1 MAILKAIKSIESK
14 LKVMGTRILVDVA
27 DTILFLTEHESVSGI
42 QRVLVEVWKELDLD
56 SDCQAEAVAYR
67 RKDGV
72 FCDVSIEK
80 LNEIISMLES
90 GHARGEVNQKAH
102 DLYAQLERADSLVCT
117 DNDVLLV
124 LGSPWINQ
132 GYFARVNELRDTGLN
147 VVTLLYDLIPLLDSS
162 FPEASVLQFIPYVT
176 QLSIASDRVAT
187 ISQSTRDDYSSYAR
201 EVSIPEKPGCV
212 TQLPGGLDV
221 EKNEVFRETFTS
233 WPNPY
238 VLMVGTIEQRKNHV
252 SALKAWKEL
261 ISRLGIENVPDLVC
275 VGRIGWNVSEFIDE
289 WLSDEI
295 VKSKIHLLHDQV
307 NDSTLRNLYQDCLF
321 TIYPS
326 QYEGWGLPI
335 SESLDFGKAVIS
347 SNTSS
352 MPEAG
357 GEFVAYVDPLDHLA
371 LADEA
376 QLWIKNPEIPRLLT
390 DKAQQQRVQVNW
402 KKIAKLLREEAKLAK
417 ESTGMAN
424 VVELTSGKEFSLAPL
439 SELPSNW
446 AGEIYLRNLQERRS
460 LPMTGQIS
468 NSTDY
473 ALAALAISGDIDL
486 QHSNEN
492 GLVLSSPR
500 SSINF
505 CLRFT
510 TNVMAP
516 FRVLLSTGI
525 GFGSCDLQIRTLNEV
540 TLVHFQPG
548 TVISIPVNQSVDSD
562 EYRVYLKFMPKFGQ
576 SILVRSCL
584 ILPENSTQDEMEIL
598 RRVLDGNAAAVNRF
612 NLELTGS
619 QHLETREILDSLSWK
634 ITKPLRYIHSKLK
647 SVRKMGKHR

>member
-1 MAILKAIKSIESK
+1 
-14 LKVMGTRILVDVA
+14 MGTRILVDVA

-42 QRVLVEVWKELDLD
+42 QRVLVEVWKELDVD
-56 SDCQAEAVAYR
+56 PDCQAEAVAYR

-80 LNEIISMLES
+80 LNEILLMLES

-102 DLYAQLERADSLVCT
+102 DLYAQLEQANSREFT
-117 DNDVLLV
+117 ENDVLLV

-201 EVSIPEKPGCV
+201 RVSIPEKPGCV

-221 EKNEVFRETFTS
+221 EKNEVLRETFTC

-238 VLMVGTIEQRKNHV
+238 VLMVGTIEQRKNHI

-295 VKSKIHLLHDQV
+295 VKSKIYLLHDQIDDV
-307 NDSTLRNLYQDCLF
+307 TLRSLYQECLF

-326 QYEGWGLPI
+326 LYEGWGLPI
-335 SESLDFGKAVIS
+335 SESLDFGKSVIA

-357 GEFVAYVDPLDHLA
+357 GEFVAYVNPLDHLG
-371 LADEA
+371 LADIVQIWIENPENPK
-376 QLWIKNPEIPRLLT
+376 LLIKN
-390 DKAQQQRVQVNW
+390 AQQNRVKVSW
-402 KKIAKLLREEAKLAK
+402 TKIAQLLREEAKLAK
-417 ESTGMAN
+417 ESIGN
-424 VVELTSGKEFSLAPL
+424 SHVVELPSGKEFSLAPL
-439 SELPSNW
+439 RELPSNW
-446 AGEIYLRNLQERRS
+446 AGEIHLRDVQDRRS
-460 LPMTGQIS
+460 LPMTGQVS
-468 NSTDY
+468 NSLDH
-473 ALAALAISGDIDL
+473 ALVALSMSGDIDL
-486 QHSNEN
+486 ELSNEN
-492 GLVLSSPR
+492 ALVLSSPR
-500 SSINF
+500 SSINISF
-505 CLRFT
+505 RFT
-510 TNVMAP
+510 TNETLP
-516 FRVLLSTGI
+516 FRILLATGI
-525 GFGSCDLQIRTLNEV
+525 GLGSCDLQIRTLSDV
-540 TLVHFQPG
+540 KLVHFQPG
-548 TVISIPVNQSVDSD
+548 TVISIPISHQVESN
-562 EYRVYLKFMPKFGQ
+562 VYQVELKFMPKFGQ
-576 SILVRSCL
+576 TISLRSLL
-584 ILPENSTQDEMEIL
+584 ILPDNSIQNEIEIL
-598 RRVLDGNAAAVNRF
+598 RRMLDGNASAVNKLNIDF
-612 NLELTGS
+612 TDFQQNNN
-619 QHLETREILDSLSWK
+619 REILDSLSWK
-634 ITKPLRYIHSKLK
+634 ITKPLRYIHSKFK
-647 SVRKMGKHR
+647 SVRKMGK